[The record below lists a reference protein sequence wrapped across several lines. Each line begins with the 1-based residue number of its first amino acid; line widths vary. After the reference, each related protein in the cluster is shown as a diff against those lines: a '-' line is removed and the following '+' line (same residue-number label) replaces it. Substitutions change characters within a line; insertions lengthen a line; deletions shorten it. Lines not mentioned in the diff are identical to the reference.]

1 MRPWQHITI
10 DFMPA
15 MRETEDPVTK
25 TRLNQVIVVVDRFSK
40 YAILIPLRTDNDT
53 EVIFQLLWGKVLT
66 ITSDR
71 DKIFRSE
78 KMDNVDEIVEM
89 PTNIELGLETIR
101 KN

>member
-1 MRPWQHITI
+1 MARYNDRFYASDAGNRRPCN
-10 DFMPA
+10 
-15 MRETEDPVTK
+15 E
-25 TRLNQVIVVVDRFSK
+25 NQVIVVVDRFSK

-89 PTNIELGLETIR
+89 PTNIELGRLR
-101 KN
+101 